1 MSSDIYE
8 GKTMKKAKRL
18 LVFALTGL
26 LSFFVGVSV
35 TRLRAFLA
43 REHSE
48 PSPWQVLLSFEN
60 QDLQSLNDDN
70 RSKVRQAVLVVTNQ
84 LDSDLIERFRPVLLK
99 SIANTSGEK
108 RYLLVEEQPLWE
120 IPGESRLRIHV
131 LDNCGRLLSKEE
143 FAAGYRTALVA
154 FRVRQLEVLD
164 HDTLIVDGER

>member
-131 LDNCGRLLSKEE
+131 FDNCGRLLSKEE
-143 FAAGYRTALVA
+143 FCGRLSHCVGGVPRSAIRGAGPRHAYC
-154 FRVRQLEVLD
+154 
-164 HDTLIVDGER
+164 